1 MMMPQYLQSERIR
14 RIARYT
20 AALKALA
27 LEGDKDAEI
36 FIRDNSP
43 TGDVRRHTFIKAA
56 MGDGT
61 VKWPSLTERV
71 RTRVVV
77 EALEK

>member
-1 MMMPQYLQSERIR
+1 MSKLMTDRIV
-14 RIARYT
+14 RIVRYT

-27 LEGDKDAEI
+27 MEGDKDAEI

-43 TGDVRRHTFIKAA
+43 TGGVRRHTFIKAA

-71 RTRVVV
+71 RTRVVM
-77 EALEK
+77 ERLEK